1 MTDLRLH
8 FSKTFG
14 ARYISHLD
22 LMRTMTRTIRASGLE
37 VWYTEG
43 FNAHLYLTFAL
54 PLSLG
59 FESLCETCDVRLL
72 GGGADFTEVAAR
84 INRGL
89 PFGLEVFNCGEAK
102 HKPGEIAFARY
113 ICELADARR
122 TPAELVDGAKSVLER
137 PEIPAE
143 KRTKKGGLRTLDLKP
158 LICASSVYAKGE
170 NCYLDLTLSASSENA
185 LNPMLLLGQVFAQ
198 LGGETDHLLVK
209 RTQIL
214 TREMENFE

>member
-22 LMRTMTRTIRASGLE
+22 LMRTMTRAIRTSGLK

-72 GGGADFTEVAAR
+72 EGENEFSEAAER

-89 PFGLEVFNCGEAK
+89 PFGLEVFNCGRAK

-113 ICELADARR
+113 ICELADTRYAPDELAR
-122 TPAELVDGAKSVLER
+122 AAQSVLEK
-137 PEIPAE
+137 PEILAE
-143 KRTKKGGLRTLDLKP
+143 KKTKKGGVRTLDLKP
-158 LICASSVYAKGE
+158 LIHASKVYAEGG
-170 NCYLDLTLSASSENA
+170 NCYLDLTLSAASENA
-185 LNPMLLLGQVFAQ
+185 LNPMLLLGRVFEP

-214 TREMENFE
+214 TRELENFE